1 MKNKTKK
8 KKARPTKKKKGF
20 AHGINSLLN
29 GSFLVREY
37 VIANLG
43 FVFYLVAFMIAYI
56 AYGYYSESNTKE
68 LVKAEVELREI
79 KAANLEMRSR
89 LQQLKQ
95 RSRVAESIRELGL
108 VESAG
113 PPKVIHVSSKP
124 KPTEN

>member
-8 KKARPTKKKKGF
+8 KSAKSPKRKSGF
-20 AHGINSLLN
+20 AHGINSVLN

-37 VIANLG
+37 VITNLS
-43 FVFYLVAFMIAYI
+43 FVFYLVAFMVAYI
-56 AYGYYSESNTKE
+56 AFGYYSESNTKE
-68 LVKAEVELREI
+68 LVKTESELREI

-113 PPKVIHVSSKP
+113 PPKVIHVSSNP
-124 KPTEN
+124 KPTEQ